1 MNKTTRSIIF
11 IIFILFTR
19 KNYAQISVDNL
30 LTENLTNP
38 IGIDQKIP
46 RFSWQINTSERNIL
60 QNAYE
65 IIVKQNNRVVWNSG
79 KVYSDSSLF
88 VTYKGMPIEADKKY
102 TWKVRIWDNK
112 LKSTNWSNEAY
123 FQTGLLSYT
132 NWKAQWIQPAER
144 SVGDRSVPL
153 FRKKFSISKK
163 IKQATMFITSHGMY
177 EAFINGNRVGDAWL
191 TPGWTS
197 YNKRIQYQA
206 YDVTSL
212 LNKGSNV
219 VGSMLGSGWYHS
231 VLAWN
236 YKGDIYG
243 KDYSLLLQINITY
256 QDGSKDYIITDKS
269 WKTNTSEIEY
279 SEIYNGE
286 ITDIRRRKKG
296 WNISAYDDSDWSKVK
311 DTSYPKDILV
321 ATINESVAQHEIF
334 RPIKIFKTSSGD
346 QVIDFGQNLVGW
358 VRFKV
363 SGGNSGDTVIL
374 SHAEVLDKQGN
385 FYTDNLRTAKAE
397 DIYILNGK
405 SVEET
410 FHPHFTWHG
419 FRYVKIKGYP
429 GEIKRENFEAVA
441 LYSNM
446 PSTGTFVTSDTLINQ
461 LQHNIQWGQK
471 GNFLDVPTDCPQR
484 DERLGW
490 TGDAQVFFRT
500 ASFNRNVYNFFNKWL
515 GDIAADQKPNGLVPD
530 VIPDVLGGNGGSS
543 GWADAAAI
551 IPWNMYITYGDRNI
565 LAKQYASMKSLVS
578 YMTASSKNYLWNNGR
593 NFGDWLFFSPFDDKD
608 GQSAVTDKYLI
619 AQCFFA
625 HSTQLLVNTAAVLGK
640 KEDVKFYS
648 DLLLKIKTAFLN
660 EYMTPTGRL
669 VSGTQTA
676 YVLALEFDMLPDSLR
691 LQAAN
696 RLVENI
702 KKYRNHITTGF
713 LGTPYIMDV
722 LTKFGRT
729 DVAYQ
734 LLFQKTYPSWLY
746 PITKG
751 ATTIWERWDGV
762 KPNGTFENPE
772 MNSFNHY
779 AYGAVGD
786 WMYRTIGGIDTY
798 SDAPGYKHAQIKPDV
813 KGHFNSADTRLMTGY
828 GLIKSAWK
836 KSADSLC
843 LNIQIPANTIADL
856 YIPISNKTKEK
867 DIVENN
873 NLLSQD
879 KTIKI
884 IGKENEYFEIQVG
897 SGNYQFKLLY

>member
-1 MNKTTRSIIF
+1 
-11 IIFILFTR
+11 
-19 KNYAQISVDNL
+19 
-30 LTENLTNP
+30 
-38 IGIDQKIP
+38 
-46 RFSWQINTSERNIL
+46 
-60 QNAYE
+60 
-65 IIVKQNNRVVWNSG
+65 
-79 KVYSDSSLF
+79 
-88 VTYKGMPIEADKKY
+88 
-102 TWKVRIWDNK
+102 
-112 LKSTNWSNEAY
+112 
-123 FQTGLLSYT
+123 
-132 NWKAQWIQPAER
+132 
-144 SVGDRSVPL
+144 
-153 FRKKFSISKK
+153 
-163 IKQATMFITSHGMY
+163 
-177 EAFINGNRVGDAWL
+177 
-191 TPGWTS
+191 
-197 YNKRIQYQA
+197 
-206 YDVTSL
+206 
-212 LNKGSNV
+212 
-219 VGSMLGSGWYHS
+219 
-231 VLAWN
+231 
-236 YKGDIYG
+236 
-243 KDYSLLLQINITY
+243 
-256 QDGSKDYIITDKS
+256 
-269 WKTNTSEIEY
+269 
-279 SEIYNGE
+279 
-286 ITDIRRRKKG
+286 
-296 WNISAYDDSDWSKVK
+296 
-311 DTSYPKDILV
+311 
-321 ATINESVAQHEIF
+321 
-334 RPIKIFKTSSGD
+334 
-346 QVIDFGQNLVGW
+346 
-358 VRFKV
+358 
-363 SGGNSGDTVIL
+363 
-374 SHAEVLDKQGN
+374 
-385 FYTDNLRTAKAE
+385 
-397 DIYILNGK
+397 
-405 SVEET
+405 
-410 FHPHFTWHG
+410 
-419 FRYVKIKGYP
+419 
-429 GEIKRENFEAVA
+429 
-441 LYSNM
+441 M

-515 GDIAADQKPNGLVPD
+515 GDIAADQKTNGLVPD

-625 HSTQLLVNTAAVLGK
+625 HSTQLLVNAAAVLGK